1 MSRPL
6 IVVGDRTDH
15 GGTVIEG
22 SATSDAAGR
31 PIARVGDKV
40 TCPRRGHGSVS
51 TIVSGDPS
59 LIIDGAPVAR
69 HGDKCACGATL
80 LSSQVVT
87 HVDSGSQG
95 QDSRRPPVDNGD
107 TAQADIRF
115 DQRFLIIDHQTKQ
128 PLTGVPYRLTL
139 PDGALVL
146 GKTDESGLTECI
158 RSNICQIA
166 SLEAPFYGDLTS
178 STDTTCEHDACCC

>member
-22 SATSDAAGR
+22 SATSDTAGKL
-31 PIARVGDKV
+31 IARVGDKV
-40 TCPRRGHGSVS
+40 TCPRRGHGIS

-80 LSSQVVT
+80 LSSQVLTYVGL
-87 HVDSGSQG
+87 GSQG
-95 QDSRRPPVDNGD
+95 SSSKETLADDSV
-107 TAQADIRF
+107 AASIDIRF
-115 DQRFLIIDHQTKQ
+115 DRQFLVVDHQTKH
-128 PLTGVPYRLTL
+128 PLSGVPYRLTL
-139 PDGALVL
+139 PDGARVL
-146 GKTDESGLTECI
+146 GKTDETGLTERI
-158 RSNICQIA
+158 GSNICQIA
-166 SLEAPFYGDLTS
+166 SLEAPYYGDLTS
-178 STDTTCEHDACCC
+178 STDTTCEHDTCCC